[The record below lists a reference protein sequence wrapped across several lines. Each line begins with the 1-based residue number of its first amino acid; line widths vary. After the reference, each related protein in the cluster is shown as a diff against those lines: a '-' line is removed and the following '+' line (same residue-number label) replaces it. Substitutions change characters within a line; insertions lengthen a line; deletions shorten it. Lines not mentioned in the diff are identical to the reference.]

1 MRLCRFDILC
11 DGVLGGAPGAFHGGV
26 LGGVPGGA
34 PDGEDEQEGCGSCL
48 CVERWCETQ
57 EGDAMT
63 LSSATPKIHSKV
75 LLF

>member
-48 CVERWCETQ
+48 WRDGVRRRRATQ
-57 EGDAMT
+57 
-63 LSSATPKIHSKV
+63 
-75 LLF
+75 